1 MASHNRILVIR
12 TDRIGDVVLA
22 TPLIRALR
30 QSFPDAFIAAMVRPY
45 TKEVLQSNPNLN
57 EIIEDDYEGEDK
69 GARRFW
75 RQVERLK
82 AYRFDTALLLLP
94 TERAAWML
102 FFAGV
107 KHRITTSMRLY
118 TVLTGMRS
126 VLRHKYNPIRHEA
139 DYCLDL
145 GRRIGVHTND
155 LSTEVFLSEEER
167 KEGKEFLSSHGVKET
182 DTLLGIHPGSGRS
195 SPNWPVERYAELAAR
210 FINYANLKTVVT
222 GGKNEQ
228 HFWSHFE
235 RLRSGNIVNLIGKL
249 TLRQLM
255 STISHYDCLLSPST
269 GPMHIAAALKVPTV
283 SLFTPL
289 PACSPELWG
298 PKGNQSEVLLPPE
311 GFCQVECEIDP
322 KKCTLG
328 GIEVES
334 VYRAVLRFVSQSAKA
349 ATAPQP

>member
-1 MASHNRILVIR
+1 MASHNRILVVR

-22 TPLIRALR
+22 TPLVRALR
-30 QSFPDAFIAAMVRPY
+30 QTFPDAFIAAMVRPY
-45 TKEVLQSNPNLN
+45 TRDVLQNNPNLN

-69 GARRFW
+69 GARGFW
-75 RQVERLK
+75 SQVKRLK
-82 AYRFDTALLLLP
+82 AYGFDTALLLLP

-102 FFAGV
+102 FFAGI

-145 GRRIGVHTND
+145 GKKIGVQADD
-155 LSTEVFLSEEER
+155 LSTEVFLAPEER
-167 KEGKEFLSSHGVKET
+167 NQGKEVLKSCGVKT
-182 DTLLGIHPGSGRS
+182 DDRVLGIHPGSGRS
-195 SPNWPVERYAELAAR
+195 SPNWKVERYAELAAKLIDR
-210 FINYANLKTVVT
+210 SNLRIVIT
-222 GGKNEQ
+222 GGKNEV
-228 HFWSHFE
+228 HFWTHFE
-235 RLRSGNIVNLIGKL
+235 KLQSSNLINLIGRL

-255 STISHYDCLLSPST
+255 STISHYDCLFSPST

-283 SLFTPL
+283 SLFTRL
-289 PACSPELWG
+289 LACSPELWG
-298 PKGNQSEVLLPPE
+298 PQGNRSEVLLPPE
-311 GFCQVECEIDP
+311 GFCQVRCEIDP

-334 VYRAVLRFVSQSAKA
+334 AYRAVLRFVS
-349 ATAPQP
+349 

>member
-1 MASHNRILVIR
+1 MANHNRILVVR

-22 TPLIRALR
+22 TPLLRALR
-30 QSFPDAFIAAMVRPY
+30 QTFPNAFIAAMVRAY
-45 TKEVLQSNPNLN
+45 TRDVLQNNPNLN
-57 EIIEDDYEGEDK
+57 EIIEDDYQGRDK

-75 RQVERLK
+75 REVERIK
-82 AYRFDTALLLLP
+82 AYGFDTALLLLP
-94 TERAAWML
+94 TERAAWIL
-102 FFAGV
+102 FFAGIS
-107 KHRITTSMRLY
+107 HRITTSMRLY

-145 GRRIGVHTND
+145 GRRIGVQTND
-155 LSTEVFLSEEER
+155 LSTEVFLTEEE
-167 KEGKEFLSSHGVKET
+167 KKKGKEIISSYGVNET
-182 DTLLGIHPGSGRS
+182 DTVLGIHPGSGRS
-195 SPNWPVERYAELAAR
+195 SPNWHVERYAELAAR
-210 FINYANLKTVVT
+210 FISRANLKIVVT
-222 GGKNEQ
+222 GSSNED

-235 RLRSGNIVNLIGKL
+235 KLRSGNVINLIGKL

-255 STISHYDCLLSPST
+255 STISHYDCLFSPST
-269 GPMHIAAALKVPTV
+269 GPMHIAAALRVPTV

-311 GFCQVECEIDP
+311 GFCQVKCEIDP

-334 VYRAVLRFVSQSAKA
+334 AYRAVLKFLGAK
-349 ATAPQP
+349 PQN

>member
-1 MASHNRILVIR
+1 MASHNRILVVR

-30 QSFPDAFIAAMVRPY
+30 QSFPKAFIAAMVRPY
-45 TKEVLQSNPNLN
+45 TRDVLQNNPNLN
-57 EIIEDDYEGEDK
+57 EIIEDDYEGRDK
-69 GARRFW
+69 GRRGFW
-75 RQVERLK
+75 RQVRRLK
-82 AYRFDTALLLLP
+82 NYSFDTALLLLP

-102 FFAGV
+102 FCAGI
-107 KHRITTSMRLY
+107 KCRITTSMRLY

-145 GRRIGVHTND
+145 GRRIGIHTDD
-155 LSTEVFLSEEER
+155 LSTEVFLSEEEE
-167 KEGKEFLSSHGVKET
+167 KKGKEILFSHGVKNT

-195 SPNWPVERYAELAAR
+195 SPNWPLERYAELAAR
-210 FINYANLKTVVT
+210 FISRANLKIIIT
-222 GGKNEQ
+222 GGNNEV

-235 RLRSGNIVNLIGKL
+235 KLQSSKLINLIGRL

-255 STISHYDCLLSPST
+255 SIISHYDCLFSPST
-269 GPMHIAAALKVPTV
+269 GPMHIAAGLKVPTV

-298 PKGNQSEVLLPPE
+298 PKGNKSEILLPPE
-311 GFCQVECEIDP
+311 GFCQVKCEIDP

-328 GIEVES
+328 GIEIES
-334 VYRAVLRFVSQSAKA
+334 AFRALMQFLPNEQLK
-349 ATAPQP
+349 

>member
-1 MASHNRILVIR
+1 MAIHNRILVVR

-30 QSFPDAFIAAMVRPY
+30 QTFPVGFIAAMVRPY
-45 TKEVLQSNPNLN
+45 TRDVLVNNPNLN
-57 EIIEDDYEGEDK
+57 EIIEDDYEGRDK
-69 GARRFW
+69 GAKGFW

-82 AYRFDTALLLLP
+82 TYRFDTALLLLP

-102 FFAGV
+102 FFAGI
-107 KHRITTSMRLY
+107 KRRITTSMRLY

-145 GRRIGVHTND
+145 GRRIGVQTDD
-155 LSTEVFLSEEER
+155 LSTEVFLTEAER
-167 KEGKEFLSSHGVKET
+167 NEGREILFSNGVDDT
-182 DTLLGIHPGSGRS
+182 DTVIGIHPGSGRS
-195 SPNWPVERYAELAAR
+195 SPNWPVERYAELTAR
-210 FINYANLKTVVT
+210 LLALPNLKIVVT
-222 GGKNEQ
+222 GSNNEV

-235 RLRSGNIVNLIGKL
+235 KLRSENIINLIGKL

-255 STISHYDCLLSPST
+255 STISHYDCLFSPST

-298 PKGNQSEVLLPPE
+298 PKGNKAEIILPPE
-311 GFCQVECEIDP
+311 GFCQIKCEIDP
-322 KKCTLG
+322 KKCTLA
-328 GIEVES
+328 GIEVEN
-334 VYRAVLRFVSQSAKA
+334 VYRAVVNVLA
-349 ATAPQP
+349 

>member
-1 MASHNRILVIR
+1 MANHKRILVVR

-30 QSFPDAFIAAMVRPY
+30 QTFPNAFIAAMVRPY
-45 TKEVLQSNPNLN
+45 TRDVLQNNPSLN
-57 EIIEDDYEGEDK
+57 EIIEDDYAGTDK
-69 GARRFW
+69 GARGFW

-82 AYRFDTALLLLP
+82 AYGFDTALLLLP

-102 FFAGV
+102 FFAGI

-126 VLRHKYNPIRHEA
+126 VLRHKYHPLRHEA

-145 GRRIGVHTND
+145 GRRIGVQTDD
-155 LSTEVFLSEEER
+155 LSTEVFLAGEEKKKS
-167 KEGKEFLSSHGVKET
+167 KEILFSRGAKDT

-210 FINYANLKTVVT
+210 FASRANLKIVVT
-222 GGKNEQ
+222 GGDNEIL
-228 HFWSHFE
+228 FWNHFE
-235 RLRSGNIVNLIGKL
+235 RLKSGNIINLIGKL

-255 STISHYDCLLSPST
+255 STISHYDCLFSPST

-289 PACSPELWG
+289 PACSPQLWG
-298 PKGNQSEVLLPPE
+298 PKGNRSEILLPPE
-311 GFCQVECEIDP
+311 GFCQVKCEIDP

-334 VYRAVLRFVSQSAKA
+334 AYEAILKVLSH
-349 ATAPQP
+349 QPLHSS

>member
-1 MASHNRILVIR
+1 MARHDRILVVR

-30 QSFPDAFIAAMVRPY
+30 QAYPDAFIAALIRPY
-45 TKEVLQSNPNLN
+45 TRAVLENNPNLN
-57 EIIEDDYEGEDK
+57 QIIEDDYEGRDAGRK
-69 GARRFW
+69 GFW
-75 RQVERLK
+75 EQVKRIRD
-82 AYRFDTALLLLP
+82 YRFDTALLLLP

-102 FFAGV
+102 FFAGINY
-107 KHRITTSMRLY
+107 RITTSMRLY

-145 GRRIGVHTND
+145 GRRIGVQTDD

-167 KEGKEFLSSHGVKET
+167 KKGKEILFSRGVKDT

-195 SPNWPVERYAELAAR
+195 SPNWPAERYAELAAR
-210 FINYANLKTVVT
+210 FLTNPNLKIVVT
-222 GGKNEQ
+222 GSSSEV
-228 HFWSHFE
+228 HFWNHFE
-235 RLRSGNIVNLIGKL
+235 KLRSGNIINLIGKL

-255 STISHYDCLLSPST
+255 STISHYDCLFSPST

-289 PACSPELWG
+289 PSCSPILWG
-298 PKGNQSEVLLPPE
+298 PKGNRSEIVLPPE
-311 GFCQVECEIDP
+311 GFCQVKCEVDP
-322 KKCTLG
+322 KKCTLS

-334 VYRAVLRFVSQSAKA
+334 AYGAVLKVLSH
-349 ATAPQP
+349 